1 MLAVAANWTHFD
13 RVGVVSAANG
23 DQSLVQYQDLRSFDD
38 FKASLQAVV
47 QMSPTFPDLD
57 KSVSLFL
64 PKKVVFRALRFV
76 NNSYPLEEG
85 MTSRDVVFF
94 TASTDTPE
102 ISRAQN
108 SADSLKTLGRLITV
122 GIGITDV
129 SILAP
134 ISSTNSAVSFTDF
147 TDFTETAAQINQL
160 LL

>member
-1 MLAVAANWTHFD
+1 M
-13 RVGVVSAANG
+13 
-23 DQSLVQYQDLRSFDD
+23 
-38 FKASLQAVV
+38 
-47 QMSPTFPDLD
+47 
-57 KSVSLFL
+57 
-64 PKKVVFRALRFV
+64 VFRALRFV